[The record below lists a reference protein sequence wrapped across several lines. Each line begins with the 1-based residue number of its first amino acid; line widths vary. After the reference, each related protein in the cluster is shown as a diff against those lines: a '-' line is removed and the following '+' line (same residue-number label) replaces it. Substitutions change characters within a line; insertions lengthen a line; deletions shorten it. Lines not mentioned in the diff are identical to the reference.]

1 MIPSADW
8 PLGLARLAQA
18 LGRDLQRAAR
28 RAGGGPAL
36 WRADRDALGRALG
49 VTGADLD
56 AAVAARG
63 RFDAAAERRRLE
75 GAGIAHLGAA
85 DPRSP
90 ARLGELHDPPFGLFA
105 RGDAERA
112 LAAVAAGP
120 VVAIVGSRR
129 ATAAGRALAR
139 RLAGSLGERGA
150 VIVSG
155 MAHGID
161 AAAHEGA
168 LEAGA
173 ITVAVLGC
181 GVDVP
186 YPRRNRGLAGRIA
199 EAGALVSEYWPGT
212 PPAPWRFPARNR
224 IVAGVAQAVAVVE
237 AGRRSGALITAD
249 FALELGRPVLAV
261 PGWPGALASEGCNG
275 LLRAGAA
282 LLEGPEDVVA
292 ELADAGWS
300 AAAPAAA
307 AALDGLGGRVHALLQ
322 REPMGADRLA
332 EELREDAA
340 AVSGALAL
348 LEVEGLAVRGE
359 GQRFWAAP
367 LRGVPSQAPQT
378 ADEGPADLGKGVA
391 PPLCG

>member
-1 MIPSADW
+1 MTGPAEW

-28 RAGGGPAL
+28 RAGGGRAL
-36 WRADRDALGRALG
+36 WGADREALGRALG
-49 VTGADLD
+49 LAGAELAAAD
-56 AAVAARG
+56 AARR
-63 RFDAAAERRRLE
+63 RFDAAAELRRLAE
-75 GAGIAHLGAA
+75 AGILHVGAP
-85 DPRSP
+85 DRRYPG
-90 ARLGELHDPPFGLFA
+90 RLTELHDPPFGLFA
-105 RGDAERA
+105 RGSVERA
-112 LAAVAAGP
+112 LAAIAGAP

-129 ATAAGRALAR
+129 ATAQGRAFARGVAGRLA
-139 RLAGSLGERGA
+139 ERGA

-155 MAHGID
+155 LAHGID

-168 LEAGA
+168 LAEGGT
-173 ITVAVLGC
+173 TVAVLGC

-186 YPRRNRGLAGRIA
+186 YPRRNRDLARRVA
-199 EAGALVSEYWPGT
+199 ERGALVSEYWPGT
-212 PPAPWRFPARNR
+212 APAPWRFPARNR
-224 IVAGVAQAVAVVE
+224 IVAGLAQAVAVVE

-261 PGWPGALASEGCNG
+261 PGWPGAVASEGCNG

-292 ELADAGWS
+292 EIAEAGWS
-300 AAAPAAA
+300 DAAPAAA
-307 AALDGLGGRVHALLQ
+307 AAALGGLGGRIHELLQ

-332 EELREDAA
+332 DELAEDAA

-367 LRGVPSQAPQT
+367 LR
-378 ADEGPADLGKGVA
+378 A
-391 PPLCG
+391 PPPGRPAAGFEG